1 MVDISRK
8 TYDINDE
15 EKIEDNDG
23 ILWLNEKLIEDRLD
37 HKYLWVITVKYLSGR
52 RTHRYELVD
61 EPNKQTNRF
70 ICINN

>member
-8 TYDINDE
+8 TYDVNDK

-23 ILWLNEKLIEDRLD
+23 IFWLNEKLIEDRSD
-37 HKYLWVITVKYLSGR
+37 HKYLWVITVKYLSDR

-61 EPNKQTNRF
+61 EPNKQP
-70 ICINN
+70 INLYI